1 MLHHEDAGG
10 ARGGRSARL
19 LRAVAV
25 VGLGAAVVAFLNT
38 DVIDLPDWFEGGRSD
53 PGPRGEVIYE
63 GQEARSA
70 SERFLVDIGDGE
82 AVVSVS
88 AKQDHDRAGW
98 LIDGDFQ
105 STNGTSS
112 VADPD
117 DRDVPARLRVA
128 VDYCA
133 DGLITTLTPV
143 DAQGDE
149 GTDDRAP
156 LAAVRFEMGE
166 LFVCDAT
173 LEHTAANDAAFKQD
187 DTPNDLHGAFVSFV
201 ARAAETTAAASACP
215 TDELA
220 KLATPDYTAFV
231 RSQLAE
237 RFGLAE
243 DDVVVVAGSPGR
255 SDEATRDDLRA
266 RLESFTSV
274 QDPDDPSATY
284 EALSIQYLAGD
295 GEAVTDACYLD
306 PGSRELDD
314 LDSVRAPD
322 PDEG

>member
-1 MLHHEDAGG
+1 MLRDTDAGG
-10 ARGGRSARL
+10 ARADRTGRL
-19 LRAVAV
+19 VRAVAA
-25 VGLGAAVVAFLNT
+25 VGLGAAAVTFLNGS
-38 DVIDLPDWFEGGRSD
+38 VIDLPDWFDGGRSD

-82 AVVSVS
+82 AVVSVK
-88 AKQDHDRAGW
+88 AKQDHDRHGW

-117 DRDVPARLRVA
+117 DRGAPARLRVA

-133 DGLITTLTPV
+133 DGLITTVVPAER
-143 DAQGDE
+143 DGD
-149 GTDDRAP
+149 GPAP
-156 LAAVRFEMGE
+156 LTAVRFDMGD
-166 LFVCDAT
+166 LYVCDAT

-220 KLATPDYTAFV
+220 EFRSADYTAFV

-237 RFGLAE
+237 RFRLPEA
-243 DDVVVVAGSPGR
+243 DVEVVAGRPGR
-255 SDEATRDDLRA
+255 SDEDTRADLQA

-274 QDPDDPSATY
+274 EDPDDSSATY

-295 GEAVTDACYLD
+295 GEAVAEACYLD
-306 PGSRELDD
+306 PGGRELDD
-314 LDSVRAPD
+314 LDSISAPD
-322 PDEG
+322 PDDG